1 MAATVALAS
10 VGDVRA
16 FIEQYYQAWH
26 GTDEGHI
33 LSYYAENVSV
43 ELPGMLTNGRAEL
56 RDKFVRPFIGAF
68 AGNSHIVKNMIFGK
82 DIVVV
87 EFSFEADHNGPFAGR
102 AATGIP
108 VKVPGCGVY
117 EFDPINR
124 KITVA
129 RIYFEFATLLKQISS
144 HQPQVLQELL
154 MSWFA
159 SQTISKSKSASEQL
173 RPH

>member
-1 MAATVALAS
+1 MAASTALAS

-16 FIEQYYQAWH
+16 FIEQYYKAWH
-26 GTDEGHI
+26 GTDEEHI

-43 ELPGMLTNGRAEL
+43 ELPGMLLNGKAEL
-56 RDKFVRPFIGAF
+56 RDKFVRPFIAAF
-68 AGNSHIVKNMIFGK
+68 AGNRHIVKNMIFGK

-117 EFDPINR
+117 QFDPINR
-124 KITVA
+124 KITAA

-154 MSWFA
+154 MFWFA
-159 SQTISKSKSASEQL
+159 SRTISDSTSTSEQF

>member
-16 FIEQYYQAWH
+16 FIEQYYKAWH

-43 ELPGMLTNGRAEL
+43 ELPGMLINGRAEL

-117 EFDPINR
+117 EFDSVNR
-124 KITVA
+124 KIAAA

>member
-1 MAATVALAS
+1 
-10 VGDVRA
+10 
-16 FIEQYYQAWH
+16 
-26 GTDEGHI
+26 
-33 LSYYAENVSV
+33 
-43 ELPGMLTNGRAEL
+43 
-56 RDKFVRPFIGAF
+56 
-68 AGNSHIVKNMIFGK
+68 MIFGK

>member
-1 MAATVALAS
+1 MAVSDVLAS
-10 VGDVRA
+10 VSDVRV
-16 FIEQYYQAWH
+16 FIDEYYKAWG
-26 GTDEGHI
+26 GTDEDRI
-33 LSYYAENVSV
+33 LSYYADNVSV
-43 ELPGMLTNGRAEL
+43 ELPGILMNGKAEL
-56 RDKFVRPFIGAF
+56 RDQFVRPFIAAF
-68 AGNSHIVKNMIFGK
+68 AGNHHVVKNMVFGK
-82 DIVVV
+82 NTVVV

-117 EFDPINR
+117 EFDSVNR

-144 HQPQVLQELL
+144 HQPHVLQELL

-159 SQTISKSKSASEQL
+159 SRTVSNSKSSDQFL
-173 RPH
+173 PH

>member
-1 MAATVALAS
+1 MASSALVAAS
-10 VGDVRA
+10 DIRA
-16 FIEQYYQAWH
+16 FIEEYYKAWQ
-26 GTDEGHI
+26 GTDEDYI
-33 LSYYAENVSV
+33 LSYYAETVSV
-43 ELPGMLTNGRAEL
+43 ELPGMLINGKAEL
-56 RDKFVRPFIGAF
+56 RDKFVRPFITAF
-68 AGNSHIVKNMIFGK
+68 AGNRHIVKNMIFGK
-82 DIVVV
+82 DTVVV

-102 AATGIP
+102 AATGIR

-117 EFDPINR
+117 EFDPRNR

-129 RIYFEFATLLKQISS
+129 RIYFEFATLLKQIAS

-159 SQTISKSKSASEQL
+159 SRTISNSKSSSDQS